1 MIRFIYRSPQFE
13 KQLESLRKVDKK
25 AAKKADMIINELM
38 QSHGENSES
47 GIAIKYGKIKIRNCI
62 KYDLGRGYRLI
73 TVIDGEHFI
82 LSFIG
87 KHEICNRWL
96 DNNKNPPLLLKKTL
110 SKEIAASESE
120 SQVSSELTVNTT
132 KEFEDTCGSDIDE
145 KHLRL
150 IFSGLANR

>member
-25 AAKKADMIINELM
+25 AAQKADTIISKLIEG
-38 QSHGENSES
+38 HGEHSENE
-47 GIAIKYGKIKIRNCI
+47 IAVKYGKIKIRNCI

-73 TVIDGEHFI
+73 TVIDGEYFI

-87 KHEICNRWL
+87 KHEMCNRWL
-96 DNNKNPPLLLKKTL
+96 ENNKNPSLLLTKTQR
-110 SKEIAASESE
+110 KEIAGHESKTQAD
-120 SQVSSELTVNTT
+120 SGDTVDTET
-132 KEFEDTCGSDIDE
+132 EFEDRCISDIDE
-145 KHLRL
+145 KYLRL

>member
-13 KQLESLRKVDKK
+13 KQLDSLRKTDKK
-25 AAKKADMIINELM
+25 AAKKADMIIKKLM
-38 QSHGENSES
+38 ETHGDNSES
-47 GIAIKYGKIKIRNCI
+47 EIAVKYGKMKIRNCI

-73 TVIDGEHFI
+73 AVIDGEHYI

-96 DNNKNPPLLLKKTL
+96 ENNKNPPLLLTKTL
-110 SKEIAASESE
+110 NQEIAANESE
-120 SQVSSELTVNTT
+120 SQICSELTVNNTE
-132 KEFEDTCGSDIDE
+132 KFEDTSVSDIDE
-145 KHLRL
+145 KYLRL